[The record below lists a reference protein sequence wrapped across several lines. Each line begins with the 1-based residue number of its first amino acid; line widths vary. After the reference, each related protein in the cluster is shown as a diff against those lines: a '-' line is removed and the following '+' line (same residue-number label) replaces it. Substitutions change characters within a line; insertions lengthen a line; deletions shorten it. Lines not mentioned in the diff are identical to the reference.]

1 MRGGAGEVETER
13 RGGSGS
19 DNGEGWQSGSV
30 VSDAERESRVL

>member
-1 MRGGAGEVETER
+1 MRGGAGGR
-13 RGGSGS
+13 DRDRGSGGS